1 MTGFLLA
8 ILTCLFY
15 GLQGT
20 YGKVLTKSFPSAIIT
35 WATFTFSIPFVLA
48 FLIIKGIPPIN
59 FSSFLW
65 STSISFIINLIS
77 FNLFFKAL
85 SFSTLS
91 LTMPFTA
98 FTPLFLVPIA
108 FLVLGEFPDLK
119 GNFGII
125 LIIFSAYGLHAGSGN
140 LLTPFKNIFANKGSR
155 YMLIVAILWS
165 ITATLEKIAVLSS
178 SAAFYGT
185 TIGSLLS
192 AAYLPYIFYFYRE
205 DAKKIPQNFKKLFII
220 GVITGAM
227 IIFQFSAYEYLL
239 ASYVIAFKRAGVIVS
254 VFLGFVLFKEENIIK
269 NMIFTTLM
277 IIGVILIMT
286 P

>member
-8 ILTCLFY
+8 ILTCFFY

-35 WATFTFSIPFVLA
+35 WATFTFSIPFIAA
-48 FLIIKGIPPIN
+48 FLIIKGIPPID

-65 STSISFIINLIS
+65 STSISFLINLAA

-85 SFSTLS
+85 SLSSLS

-108 FLVLGEFPDLK
+108 FLILGEFPDLK

-125 LIIFSAYGLHAGSGN
+125 LIILGAYGLHASSGN
-140 LLTPFKNIFANKGSR
+140 LLVPFKNIFANKGTR
-155 YMLIVAILWS
+155 YMLIVSILWS
-165 ITATLEKIAVLSS
+165 ITATLEKVAVLSS

-185 TIGSLLS
+185 TIGVLLS
-192 AAYLPYIFYFYRE
+192 AAYFPYILYFHRKE
-205 DAKKIPQNFKKLFII
+205 VKNILPNFKKLFII
-220 GVITGAM
+220 GMITGAM
-227 IIFQFSAYEYLL
+227 VIFQFSAYQYLL

-254 VFLGFVLFKEENIIK
+254 VFLGYVLFKEENILK

-277 IIGVILIMT
+277 IIGVTLIMI